1 MMKRDE
7 KRQLGQHSWLYDLIY
22 DYYLRFTSNL
32 SQYEKLA
39 EQSDRE
45 EDRIIYRARIADA
58 KQDIQE
64 MEDVLHFMEERY
76 QHLPSYKPSA

>member
-1 MMKRDE
+1 MKRDE